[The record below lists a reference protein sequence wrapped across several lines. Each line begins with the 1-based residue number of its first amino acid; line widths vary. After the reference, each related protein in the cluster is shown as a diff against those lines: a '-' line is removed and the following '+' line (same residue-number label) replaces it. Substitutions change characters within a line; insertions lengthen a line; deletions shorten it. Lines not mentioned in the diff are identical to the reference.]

1 MSLTRFAQRYVFVPL
16 GGMRRERQYI
26 AIFLS
31 IMVIAVWHGVTA
43 PMLVFGFYHATI
55 MVAHRFV
62 SQRWPAAALAD
73 QSLGLRMLKSF
84 LVILFVSFSIPLLI
98 LDTANALSFYGQLF
112 GQGAG

>member
-1 MSLTRFAQRYVFVPL
+1 MSIGAARILGVRLKENFANPFLKTNPQDFWNAWHMSLTRFAQRYVFVPL

-26 AIFLS
+26 AIFLTS

-73 QSLGLRMLKSF
+73 QSLGC
-84 LVILFVSFSIPLLI
+84 
-98 LDTANALSFYGQLF
+98 GC
-112 GQGAG
+112 